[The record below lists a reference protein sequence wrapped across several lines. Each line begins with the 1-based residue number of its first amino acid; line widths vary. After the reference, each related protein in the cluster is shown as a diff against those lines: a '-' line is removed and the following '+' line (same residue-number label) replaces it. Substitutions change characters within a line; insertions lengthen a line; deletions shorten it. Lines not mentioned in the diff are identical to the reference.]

1 MELSARYLLF
11 NGVIILLAGLLA
23 GIPYGMAISKK
34 TNQRLIEAWR
44 VTHLSLPVGATLM
57 LAIAAVFPSLS
68 ISALFKWWIALFYL
82 ISGYGFMLA
91 MLLGPNVGHRG
102 LSPKGPRLAKLVFA
116 GNVIGSIFSLLGTF
130 ALLYASWLSL

>member
-1 MELSARYLLF
+1 MDLSARYLIF
-11 NGVIILLAGLLA
+11 NGVIMLLTGLLA

-57 LAIAAVFPSLS
+57 LAIAAIFPSLS
-68 ISALFKWWIALFYL
+68 ISVLFKWWITAFYL
-82 ISGYGFMLA
+82 ISAYGFMLA

-102 LSPKGPRLAKLVFA
+102 LSPKGPILAKLVFV
-116 GNVIGSIFSLLGTF
+116 GNVIGSAFSLLGTI
-130 ALLYASWLSL
+130 ALLYASCLSL